1 MHYYINVLKEIE
13 VTDSFLTMDKEI
25 RECQDESFDDCTTR
39 NYMNTLINE
48 CQCLPFQI
56 RLMEKVGSIITS
68 LNSSLVVINI
78 TVDFRQSGAQA
89 T

>member
-39 NYMNTLINE
+39 NYINTLINE
-48 CQCLPFQI
+48 CQCLPFKV
-56 RLMEKVGSIITS
+56 RLMEIVGSTWYTDNEIIV
-68 LNSSLVVINI
+68 LV
-78 TVDFRQSGAQA
+78 
-89 T
+89 